1 MNYLI
6 ALLIFAALTTANW
19 HASLAFYKATVP
31 GSDPAA
37 LPSYGLAS
45 FVAVLFVTMTCFLP
59 FLGGYPAGCLVWF
72 LIAFFGIPLPPAK
85 AAVLF
90 GYLALNS
97 LLTRLLA
104 LGVMSFLGI

>member
-6 ALLIFAALTTANW
+6 AFLIFAALTTANW

-37 LPSYGLAS
+37 APSYRLAS
-45 FVAVLFVTMTCFLP
+45 CVAVLFVTMTCYIP

>member
-37 LPSYGLAS
+37 APSYRLAS
-45 FVAVLFVTMTCFLP
+45 CAPC
-59 FLGGYPAGCLVWF
+59 C
-72 LIAFFGIPLPPAK
+72 
-85 AAVLF
+85 
-90 GYLALNS
+90 S
-97 LLTRLLA
+97 
-104 LGVMSFLGI
+104 